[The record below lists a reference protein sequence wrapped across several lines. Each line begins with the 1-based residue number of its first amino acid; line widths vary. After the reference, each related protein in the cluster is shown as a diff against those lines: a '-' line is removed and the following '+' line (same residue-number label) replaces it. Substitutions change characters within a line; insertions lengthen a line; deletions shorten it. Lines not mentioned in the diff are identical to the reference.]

1 MTNLIRWDPFFGLG
15 TTVRPRSRHVFWQPG
30 ARAAA
35 SMTPRLEFPID
46 LSETEDDV
54 EVKASLP
61 GFELSELD
69 VSVKDDV
76 LTIKAEHRDETEEKE
91 REFYRREI
99 RYGAARRAVKL
110 PASVDAEKTEASFS
124 NGLLSLRLPKS
135 EALKSKQ
142 ITISASS

>member
-1 MTNLIRWDPFFGLG
+1 MTNLIRWDPFSDLR
-15 TTVRPRSRHVFWQPG
+15 TAVRPRSRHGFFQPG
-30 ARAAA
+30 ILAAT
-35 SMTPRLEFPID
+35 SMPRSEFPID

-61 GFELSELD
+61 GVEPSELD

-99 RYGAARRAVKL
+99 RHGAVRRAVKL
-110 PASVDAEKTEASFS
+110 PVTVDAEKAEASFS

-142 ITISASS
+142 ITISTSS